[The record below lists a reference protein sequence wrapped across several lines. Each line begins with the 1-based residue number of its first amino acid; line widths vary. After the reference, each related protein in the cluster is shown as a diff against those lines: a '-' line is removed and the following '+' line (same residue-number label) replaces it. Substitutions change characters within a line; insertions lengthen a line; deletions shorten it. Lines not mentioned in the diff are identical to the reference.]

1 MRKRFI
7 ITLDIDNLSFELYGK
22 NYNEIKDLLEVVYD
36 GVCLDKTAMKKFS
49 DVVKKQTKEYHTPNN
64 TKPGEWLG
72 FLMNWVIKLLKSL
85 DVELLY
91 L

>member
-36 GVCLDKTAMKKFS
+36 GV
-49 DVVKKQTKEYHTPNN
+49 
-64 TKPGEWLG
+64 
-72 FLMNWVIKLLKSL
+72 
-85 DVELLY
+85 
-91 L
+91 

>member
-7 ITLDIDNLSFELYGK
+7 ITLDIGNLPFELYGK

-49 DVVKKQTKEYHTPNN
+49 DVVKKQAKEYHTPGN
-64 TKPGEWLG
+64 TKLWRVIRLFDELG
-72 FLMNWVIKLLKSL
+72 NQIAQES
-85 DVELLY
+85 
-91 L
+91 